1 MFLGCRI
8 VPRIYQ
14 RGRRVEKGNRVMS
27 FFRRLEP
34 FYYHYYYYYY
44 YYYQIL
50 RSFERAGE
58 EFGFGRFYWNVRPLM
73 LFFFLS
79 FFLPFFHNLCVRIEE
94 RVERTGSMI
103 AIIKKKYKKY
113 YNCKKK
119 NIKNAGYP

>member
-44 YYYQIL
+44 QIL

-58 EFGFGRFYWNVRPLM
+58 RNLDLGGFIGTSDP
-73 LFFFLS
+73 
-79 FFLPFFHNLCVRIEE
+79 
-94 RVERTGSMI
+94 
-103 AIIKKKYKKY
+103 
-113 YNCKKK
+113 
-119 NIKNAGYP
+119 